1 MGTAFAPYCEPLLP
15 IITEHMTYSH
25 SKAIRKY
32 ALKTFKNILIALGEP
47 NNITLFQQAFPVYL
61 AQINAGLNKMD

>member
-15 IITEHMTYSH
+15 IIKEHMTYSH